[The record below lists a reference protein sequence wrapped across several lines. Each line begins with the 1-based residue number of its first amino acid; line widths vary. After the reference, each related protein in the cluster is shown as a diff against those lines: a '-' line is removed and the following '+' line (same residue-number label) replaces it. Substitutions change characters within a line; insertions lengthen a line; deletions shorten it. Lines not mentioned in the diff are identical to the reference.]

1 MALLQKIGFFVNPVA
16 GMGGAVGLK
25 GTDGVVNEAKKLGA
39 QPVAPKRALRFLRAL
54 GDNHGLSIFTCGGSM
69 GEDELKEA
77 GYTGFS
83 VLSTPQKISDAT
95 DTIDVCRSFLAAEID
110 VIVFCG
116 GDGTARDVVSV
127 TSDALPVLGIPA
139 GVKMYS
145 GIFALSPEKG
155 AEILQHATEIAETEV
170 LDIDEKSYRLGTLS
184 TSLYGVA
191 RTPVLGTY
199 RQAGKCSFF
208 GDDERSRQ
216 EIARFL
222 TEILRDDTLYI
233 LGAGSTTAAVSSHL
247 SVPSTLLGIDA
258 VYQGECVGQDLNEQG
273 LLELL
278 RTYPKAK
285 IILSPIGAQGFV
297 LGRGNQQISPA
308 VLEKVG
314 PENLIVVATPQKLA
328 GTPTLY
334 LDPGNPDLALHFGEN
349 IQVITGYAMARRM
362 PLVLA

>member
-1 MALLQKIGFFVNPVA
+1 MGLLQKIGFLVNPVA

-25 GTDGVVNEAKKLGA
+25 GTDGVVNEAKKRGA
-39 QPVAPKRALRFLRAL
+39 QPVAPMRALRFLRAPGL
-54 GDNHGLSIFTCGGSM
+54 PRDLSIYTCGGSM

-77 GYTGFS
+77 GYAGFS
-83 VLSTPQKISDAT
+83 VLSTPQKLSDAT
-95 DTIDVCRSFLAAEID
+95 DTIDACRAFVAAGVD

-127 TSDALPVLGIPA
+127 TGDDLPVLGIPA

-155 AEILQHATEIAETEV
+155 AEILQHATEMAETEV
-170 LDIDEKSYRLGTLS
+170 LDIDEELYREGKLS
-184 TSLYGVA
+184 TTLYGMA
-191 RTPVLGTY
+191 RTPVLGFY

-208 GDDERSRQ
+208 GDDVRSRQ
-216 EIARFL
+216 DIGRFL
-222 TEILRDDTLYI
+222 TEIMRDDTLYI

-247 SVPSTLLGIDA
+247 GVPSTLLGIDA
-258 VYQGECVGQDLNEQG
+258 VYQGECVGQDLNEDG

-278 RTYPKAK
+278 ETYPRAK

-314 PENLIVVATPQKLA
+314 PDNLIVVATPQKLA
-328 GTPTLY
+328 GTPILY
-334 LDPGNPDLALHFGEN
+334 LDPGNPELALHFGEN
-349 IQVITGYAMARRM
+349 IQVIIGYALARRM